1 MAAKRKS
8 GAEKVPPPGDS
19 KVTVD
24 LRRIYEFDGKDI
36 VTDIDTTKYSNLAYI
51 QVTPRDLY
59 IDFLAMPGVKKD
71 GRMVVSGVRVYMSH
85 VAGQRLSEALGR
97 TISEVVEKG
106 RVEELKKR

>member
-1 MAAKRKS
+1 MVAKRKS
-8 GAEKVPPPGDS
+8 EAEKVQPPGDS

-24 LRRIYEFDGKDI
+24 LRRIYEFDAKDI

-97 TISEVVEKG
+97 TISEVAEKG